1 MGIKDFFNSLRIKK
15 IAGDTLDNAN
25 DAESLEEAKRVII
38 KALKEH
44 PEMKKEILSEIGN
57 QIDGDNEIPNALMDE
72 VAMGI
77 TTTKEIPNKIINSEG
92 VKNALTDDGIQ
103 TIIKKG
109 NIDPNLQ
116 NNLADSISDENKR
129 KKVKKEITNNTLSK
143 LYNDCGKISDAELIT
158 KLKDLQ
164 LDHNN
169 MHTKSRITN
178 IIARQMAFNYL
189 KFKSIIFPKFREILS
204 VEKMFE
210 LNLPRIIEEELKYIK
225 EDTEGMKG
233 FTEEWRKKLLEDVCD
248 NITRTYIDTGI
259 WNIPDSEEM
268 RNINEEEEQFI
279 LNTIKTKLKSING
292 SELNSKSQLDIKAQI
307 RGNYNVNSIID
318 EMTKEGVY
326 ELLINMPREDASK
339 LIKTFASFI
348 KNKTQNTQPKD
359 TKATDT
365 NQGTGI
371 EK

>member
-189 KFKSIIFPKFREILS
+189 KFKSIIFPRFREILS

-259 WNIPDSEEM
+259 WNIPNSEEM
-268 RNINEEEEQFI
+268 RNINEEEEQF
-279 LNTIKTKLKSING
+279 LLSTIETKLKNIARL
-292 SELNSKSQLDIKAQI
+292 ELTVKDKIDIQSQI
-307 RGNYNVNSIID
+307 RGKSNVNSIINT
-318 EMTKEGVY
+318 MAKYGLLR
-326 ELLINMPREDASK
+326 LLINMPEKEAEKIIKVVTTFVMNRSKKKEKEKKGHIEDS
-339 LIKTFASFI
+339 IK
-348 KNKTQNTQPKD
+348 
-359 TKATDT
+359 
-365 NQGTGI
+365 
-371 EK
+371 E

>member
-1 MGIKDFFNSLRIKK
+1 MGIINFFKK
-15 IAGDTLDNAN
+15 RQIARIAGDTLDNVN
-25 DAESLEEAKRVII
+25 DAKSLEEAKRVII

-77 TTTKEIPNKIINSEG
+77 MSTKEIPNKIINSDG

-103 TIIKKG
+103 TIIKQG

-116 NNLADSISDENKR
+116 KNLADSISDDNKR
-129 KKVKKEITNNTLSK
+129 KIVKKEITNITLNK
-143 LYNDCGKISDAELIT
+143 LYNDCGNISDADLIT

-164 LDHNN
+164 LDQNN
-169 MHTKSRITN
+169 MHTKSIITS
-178 IIARQMAFNYL
+178 IIVRQMAFNYI
-189 KFKSIIFPKFREILS
+189 KFKSIIFSRFREIIS

-210 LNLPRIIEEELKYIK
+210 INFPRIIEEEIKYIK
-225 EDTEGMKG
+225 EDTKGMEG

-248 NITRTYIDTGI
+248 NITKTYIDTGI

-268 RNINEEEEQFI
+268 RNINKEEEQFI

-326 ELLINMPREDASK
+326 ELSINMPREDASK
-339 LIKTFASFI
+339 
-348 KNKTQNTQPKD
+348 
-359 TKATDT
+359 
-365 NQGTGI
+365 
-371 EK
+371 

>member
-1 MGIKDFFNSLRIKK
+1 MGIKAFFNSLRIKK

-116 NNLADSISDENKR
+116 NNLADSISDKNKR
-129 KKVKKEITNNTLSK
+129 QEVKKEITNNTLSK

-164 LDHNN
+164 LDYNN

-210 LNLPRIIEEELKYIK
+210 LNLPGIIEEEIKYIK

-259 WNIPDSEEM
+259 WNIPNSEEM
-268 RNINEEEEQFI
+268 RNINEEEEQF
-279 LNTIKTKLKSING
+279 LLSTIETKLKNIARL
-292 SELNSKSQLDIKAQI
+292 ELTVKDKIDIQSQI
-307 RGNYNVNSIID
+307 RGKSNVNSIINT
-318 EMTKEGVY
+318 MAKYGLLR
-326 ELLINMPREDASK
+326 LLINMPEKEAEKIIKVVTTFVMNRSKKKEKEKKGHVEDS
-339 LIKTFASFI
+339 IK
-348 KNKTQNTQPKD
+348 
-359 TKATDT
+359 
-365 NQGTGI
+365 
-371 EK
+371 E

>member
-1 MGIKDFFNSLRIKK
+1 MGIKAFFNSLRIKK

-116 NNLADSISDENKR
+116 NNLADSISDKNKR
-129 KKVKKEITNNTLSK
+129 QEVKKEITNNTLSK

-210 LNLPRIIEEELKYIK
+210 LNLPGIIEEEIKYIK

-259 WNIPDSEEM
+259 WNIPNSEEM
-268 RNINEEEEQFI
+268 RNINEEEEQF
-279 LNTIKTKLKSING
+279 LLSTIETKLKNIARL
-292 SELNSKSQLDIKAQI
+292 ELTVKDKIDIQSQI
-307 RGNYNVNSIID
+307 RGKSNVNSIINT
-318 EMTKEGVY
+318 MAKYGLLR
-326 ELLINMPREDASK
+326 LLINMPEKEAEKIIKVVTTFVMNRSKKKEKEKKGHVEDS
-339 LIKTFASFI
+339 IK
-348 KNKTQNTQPKD
+348 
-359 TKATDT
+359 
-365 NQGTGI
+365 
-371 EK
+371 E

>member
-1 MGIKDFFNSLRIKK
+1 MGIKDFFRRRRIEK

-25 DAESLEEAKRVII
+25 DAESVEKATDVII
-38 KALKEH
+38 RALKEH
-44 PEMKKEILSEIGN
+44 PEMKGEILSKIGM
-57 QIDGDNEIPNALMDE
+57 QIDGDSEIPNTLMDE
-72 VAMGI
+72 VAKGI
-77 TTTKEIPNKIINSEG
+77 TNTEGIPNQIISRKG
-92 VKNALTDDGIQ
+92 VIDALTDDGIED
-103 TIIKKG
+103 IIRDG
-109 NIDPNLQ
+109 DIDQRLQ
-116 NNLADSISDENKR
+116 NNLADSISDKNKR
-129 KKVKKEITNNTLSK
+129 QEVKKEITNNTLSK

-268 RNINEEEEQFI
+268 RNINEEEEQF
-279 LNTIKTKLKSING
+279 LLSTIETKLKNIARL
-292 SELNSKSQLDIKAQI
+292 ELTVKDKIDIQSQI
-307 RGNYNVNSIID
+307 RGKSNVNSIINT
-318 EMTKEGVY
+318 MAKYGLLR
-326 ELLINMPREDASK
+326 LLINMPEKEAEKIIKVVTTFVMNRSKKKEKEKKGHIEDS
-339 LIKTFASFI
+339 IK
-348 KNKTQNTQPKD
+348 
-359 TKATDT
+359 
-365 NQGTGI
+365 
-371 EK
+371 E